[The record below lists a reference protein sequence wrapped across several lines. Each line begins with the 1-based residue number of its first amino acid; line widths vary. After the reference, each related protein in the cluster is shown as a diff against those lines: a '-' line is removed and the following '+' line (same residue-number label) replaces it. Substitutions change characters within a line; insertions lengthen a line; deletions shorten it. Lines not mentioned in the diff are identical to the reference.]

1 MASYRLTKN
10 AKEDLKRIYRRG
22 LMQFGKA
29 RVDKYLDAFFNRFE
43 QIAQQPLLY
52 QTVDDI
58 REGYR
63 RSVCGVDSIYYR
75 VDGKAV
81 EIMAI
86 IGQQDFYD
94 WL

>member
-1 MASYRLTKN
+1 MANYRLTKN

-22 LMQFGKA
+22 LLQFGKA
-29 RVDKYLDAFFNRFE
+29 QADKYLDAFFERFE

-52 QTVDDI
+52 QTIDDV

-63 RSVCGVDSIYYR
+63 RSVCRVESIYSR
-75 VDGKAV
+75 IDGESV

-86 IGQQDFYD
+86 IGQQDLDD

>member
-1 MASYRLTKN
+1 MANYRLTKN

-29 RVDKYLDAFFNRFE
+29 RVDKYLDAFFDRFE

-52 QTVDDI
+52 QTIDSV

-63 RSVCGVDSIYYR
+63 RSVWD
-75 VDGKAV
+75 
-81 EIMAI
+81 
-86 IGQQDFYD
+86 
-94 WL
+94 

>member
-1 MASYRLTKN
+1 MGPSNSLNMSTSIIVIMLTQ
-10 AKEDLKRIYRRG
+10 A
-22 LMQFGKA
+22 
-29 RVDKYLDAFFNRFE
+29 DKYLDAFFDRFE

-75 VDGKAV
+75 IDGKAV

-86 IGQQDFYD
+86 IGQQDLYD